1 MEKMVPSLRDGN
13 CGCAKQ
19 LKVVVSHPARQVN
32 IYYRPRAAEQ
42 MGADVTFLTGL
53 YYRPDR
59 LPYALVRYLP
69 SERRMRVEYELEKRR
84 LEGLSP
90 ENVISLLGPML
101 EATFR
106 PLGKTRQWWA
116 MHDWLASRWIRR
128 RRDVFRNCAAILHSF
143 QGSCRLALRAACE
156 AKMVRLFEVT
166 LPPAPA
172 TPEFAG
178 ASETDFLNLKE
189 ESRDAEFVLVQS
201 EYSARAVASIG
212 VAPDRIIRC
221 HLGVD
226 TDYFRPPEGPR
237 KPGPLRVAF
246 LGGSSVRKGIHH
258 LLEAW
263 SGLDLDGAELLLAGN
278 RTAGLN
284 EIPETPRCRILGRLP
299 DHEFRQFLQDADVL
313 VHPSLAEGGCNV
325 VYEALA
331 CGVPAIVSTN
341 ATSAVR
347 PDLDGLVFPAGNIIA
362 LKLALRRLC
371 CNSELRRKMGMAA
384 RQRAESL
391 RWDRYLAN
399 LGRIYGALGDY
410 ARTGREDALQPV
422 MTGF

>member
-1 MEKMVPSLRDGN
+1 MVLTSGLRDVN
-13 CGCAKQ
+13 YARAKQ
-19 LKVVVSHPARQVN
+19 LKVVVSHPARQAN

-69 SERRMRVEYELEKRR
+69 AERRMRVEYELEKRR

-116 MHDWLASRWIRR
+116 LHDWLASRWIRR
-128 RRDVFRNCAAILHSF
+128 RCDLFRDSAAILHSF
-143 QGSCRLALRAACE
+143 QGSCRLALRAARE

-178 ASETDFLNLKE
+178 ASETDFFNLKE

-226 TDYFRPPEGPR
+226 TDYFRPSEGPR
-237 KPGPLRVAF
+237 KPGPVRVVF
-246 LGGSSVRKGIHH
+246 LGGTSLRKGIHH

-278 RTAGLN
+278 RTAGLKD
-284 EIPETPRCRILGRLP
+284 IPQTERCRILGRLP

-313 VHPSLAEGGCNV
+313 VHPSLAEGGCNI

-347 PDLDGLVFPAGNIIA
+347 PDVDGLVFPTGNIIA

-371 CNSELRRKMGMAA
+371 CNPELRRQMGMAA

-410 ARTGREDALQPV
+410 AKTKREEALQPV